1 MKRFPFSEACI
12 NLKGWNASAF
22 FLYKTKQTPNHEGS
36 GFVMASHM
44 VWSLRSKSDEI
55 REESEG
61 QVIKRN
67 KLSFYELL
75 E

>member
-1 MKRFPFSEACI
+1 MERV
-12 NLKGWNASAF
+12 GF

-67 KLSFYELL
+67 KLSF
-75 E
+75 